1 MLALEFDRADPAM
14 VYEPMEGRS
23 LAGETAESF
32 DPWQHHGVDVVA
44 PDDDRSESHRSG
56 TERVET
62 IRFVEDHALARLE
75 RVTIPQGGTAL
86 VWARL
91 GLGLH

>member
-14 VYEPMEGRS
+14 VYDPMEGRS

-32 DPWQHHGVDVVA
+32 DPWQHDGVDVVA
-44 PDDDRSESHRSG
+44 PEDDRSESHRSG

-62 IRFVEDHALARLE
+62 IRFV
-75 RVTIPQGGTAL
+75 
-86 VWARL
+86 
-91 GLGLH
+91 